1 MMITPVTGQ
10 ELEWALGLDGFLDN
24 REYYNSVQ
32 YPQTIFG
39 SRAWL
44 ELGGSIDQVHR
55 LRAGL
60 NYMYEFGSSF
70 NAIKPSPVLYYQL
83 DYHQFEFYIGAFP
96 RRNLLDYPLA
106 LLTDTL
112 NYYRPNMEGMYLV
125 YNYNWGYEN
134 VFIDWTSRQT
144 DTDFEQFMFGFSG
157 KLNYGIFF
165 TTHHFLMGHFAQPL
179 IPPPDFH
186 IRDNGGFDLN
196 VGVDFSELT
205 FFDTLN
211 MSGGVLVSLDRIRGV
226 YEGWETP
233 AGFIGQANVSYKG
246 VGLRGTYYRGQG
258 HEFLYG
264 DSFYK
269 AKNYGR
275 MDISWQ
281 PFNKSNISAK
291 IVFCIHFIEHS
302 IDYSQQ
308 VLVSINIGGSRPILN
323 IK

>member
-1 MMITPVTGQ
+1 MISSVAGQ
-10 ELEWALGLDGFLDN
+10 ELEWDLGLDGFLDN

-39 SRAWL
+39 SRTWL
-44 ELGGSIDQVHR
+44 ELGGNIDQVHR

-60 NYMYEFGSSF
+60 NYMFEFGSSYD
-70 NAIKPSPVLYYQL
+70 AVRPSPILYYQL
-83 DYHQFEFYIGAFP
+83 HYQPFEFYIGAFP
-96 RRNLLDYPLA
+96 GRKLLDYPLA

-112 NYYRPNMEGMYLV
+112 NYYRPNIEGMYFG
-125 YNYNWGYEN
+125 YRYYWGYEN

-144 DTDFEQFMFGFSG
+144 DSDPEQFMFGFSG
-157 KLNYGIFF
+157 RFNYNIFF
-165 TTHHFLMGHFAQPL
+165 TTHHFLMGHFAKPK

-196 VGVDFSELT
+196 LGVDFSKLT
-205 FFDTLN
+205 FFDTLTL
-211 MSGGVLVSLDRIRGV
+211 SAGVLVSLDRIRGV
-226 YEGWETP
+226 YDGWKTP
-233 AGFIGQANVSYKG
+233 AGFIGQASLSYR
-246 VGLRGTYYRGQG
+246 GLGLGGTYYRGQG
-258 HEFLYG
+258 HELLYG

-269 AKNYGR
+269 AKSYGR

-281 PFNKSNISAK
+281 PFRKNNVSAK
-291 IVFCIHFIEHS
+291 IAFCIHFIENS

-308 VLVSINIGGSRPILN
+308 VLVSINIGGRRPIIN